1 LPLEFIDGDLF
12 RKALIFASKN
22 LSENRKIVDSLN
34 VYPVP
39 DGDTGTNMSLTVEQA
54 VEEMKKI
61 TENNIKKLADA
72 AAWGALMG
80 ARGNSGVIL
89 SQLFRGFASSISVDK
104 KRLKAKDFAFSFQKG
119 VEEAYKA
126 ILKPVEGTI
135 LTVAREMAQKLQEE
149 SSKNKDIIAI
159 LEATIEHGKKILE
172 KTPEMLKV
180 LKEAG
185 VVDAGGKGLI
195 FLAEGFLLALKQPRE
210 IPEDLLSTVKKEELD
225 KKIQLKETELAFLY
239 CTELIIEGENQIP
252 IDRLRSA
259 LIELGDS
266 LIVTG
271 MNNVAKVHIHTNHPG
286 KVLEEALKYG
296 ELKTVKIDNMKL
308 QHQEYIA
315 EREQNL
321 ISDLNNDI
329 KNDIKNDFKEILIIA
344 VASGDGIKEIF
355 KTLGADIIIE
365 GGQTMN
371 PSTES
376 ILSIIENQSSPNVIL
391 LPNNKNIIL
400 TAEQVKKISE
410 KNVYVIPTK
419 SIPQGISALMAYNPD
434 LDVLSNVENMNKA
447 YSNVVTGEI
456 TFAVRDSKWNGHE
469 IKEGNILGMVD
480 GELKVIGNECRD
492 VLLKLIETMKGKKDG
507 NLLTIYSGAG
517 INEEETKEIKKL
529 IENNYPDMEVE
540 IYEGGQNLYYYILSL
555 E

>member
-1 LPLEFIDGDLF
+1 MQLEYIDAELF
-12 RKALIFASKN
+12 RRALYLASKN
-22 LSENRKIVDSLN
+22 LSDNRKIVDSLN

-39 DGDTGTNMSLTVEQA
+39 DGDTGTNMSLTIEQA
-54 VEEMKKI
+54 VEEMKKMP
-61 TENNIKKLADA
+61 ENDLKKLADA

-89 SQLFRGFASSISVDK
+89 SQLFRGFAAAIGSDK
-104 KRLKAKDFAFSFQKG
+104 KILKAKDLANSFQKG

-135 LTVAREMAQKLQEE
+135 LTVAREMAQKMQVE
-149 SSKNKDIIAI
+149 SSKNKDIIEV
-159 LEATIEHGKKILE
+159 LEVTIEHGKKVLE

-195 FLAEGFLLALKQPRE
+195 FLADGFLKALKNTGD
-210 IPEDLLSTVKKEELD
+210 IKEELLPSIEKEKID
-225 KKIQLKETELAFLY
+225 NKIQFEEVELTFLY
-239 CTELIIEGENQIP
+239 CTEFIVESKNQIP
-252 IDRLRSA
+252 IERLRNS

-271 MNNVAKVHIHTNHPG
+271 MDNLAKVHIHTNHPG
-286 KVLEEALKYG
+286 KVLEEALRYG
-296 ELKTVKIDNMKL
+296 ELRTVKIDNMKL

-315 EREQNL
+315 QKEQNTPE
-321 ISDLNNDI
+321 DTV
-329 KNDIKNDFKEILIIA
+329 KETLIIS
-344 VASGDGIKEIF
+344 VASGEGIKEIF

-376 ILSIIENQSSPNVIL
+376 ILSIIENQNSNNVIL

-410 KNVYVIPTK
+410 KKVYVIPTK
-419 SIPQGISALMAYNPD
+419 SFPQGISALMAYNPEED
-434 LDVLSNVENMNKA
+434 IESNIENMMKA
-447 YSNVVTGEI
+447 FDNVVTGEI

-469 IKEGNILGMVD
+469 IKKGNILGMVD
-480 GELKVIGNECRD
+480 GELKVVGSNCKD
-492 VLLKLIETMKGKKDG
+492 VLLPLIFHMMEKKNG
-507 NLLTIYSGAG
+507 NLLTIYAG
-517 INEEETKEIKKL
+517 NDINEQEKNEIKDL
-529 IENNYPDMEVE
+529 IESNFPDLEVE

>member
-1 LPLEFIDGDLF
+1 MQLEYIDAELF
-12 RKALIFASKN
+12 RRALYLASKN
-22 LSENRKIVDSLN
+22 LSDNRKIVDSLN

-39 DGDTGTNMSLTVEQA
+39 DGDTGTNMSLTIEQA
-54 VEEMKKI
+54 VEEMKKMP
-61 TENNIKKLADA
+61 ENDLKKLADA

-89 SQLFRGFASSISVDK
+89 SQLFRGFAAAIGSDK
-104 KRLKAKDFAFSFQKG
+104 KILKAKDLANSFQKG

-135 LTVAREMAQKLQEE
+135 LTVAREMAQKMQME
-149 SSKNKDIIAI
+149 SSKNKDIIEV
-159 LEATIEHGKKILE
+159 LEVTIEHGKKVLE

-195 FLAEGFLLALKQPRE
+195 FLAEGFLKALKNTGD
-210 IPEDLLSTVKKEELD
+210 IKEELLPSIEKEKID
-225 KKIQLKETELAFLY
+225 NKIQFEEVELTFLY
-239 CTELIIEGENQIP
+239 CTEFIVESKNQIP
-252 IDRLRSA
+252 VERLRNS

-271 MNNVAKVHIHTNHPG
+271 MDNLAKVHIHTNHPG
-286 KVLEEALKYG
+286 KVLEEALRYG
-296 ELKTVKIDNMKL
+296 ELRTVKIDNMKL

-315 EREQNL
+315 QKEQ
-321 ISDLNNDI
+321 STSEETV
-329 KNDIKNDFKEILIIA
+329 KETLIIS
-344 VASGDGIKEIF
+344 VASGEGIKEIF

-376 ILSIIENQSSPNVIL
+376 ILSIIENQNANNVIL

-410 KNVYVIPTK
+410 KKVYVIPTK
-419 SIPQGISALMAYNPD
+419 SFPQGISALMAFNPEED
-434 LDVLSNVENMNKA
+434 IETNIENMMKA
-447 YSNVVTGEI
+447 FDNVVTGEI

-469 IKEGNILGMVD
+469 IKEGNILGIVD
-480 GELKVIGNECRD
+480 GELKVVGSNCKD
-492 VLLKLIETMKGKKDG
+492 VLLPMIFHMIEKKNG
-507 NLLTIYSGAG
+507 NLLTIYTGND
-517 INEEETKEIKKL
+517 INEQEKNEMKDL
-529 IENNYPDMEVE
+529 IENNFPDLEVE

>member
-1 LPLEFIDGDLF
+1 MQLEYIDAELF
-12 RKALIFASKN
+12 RRALYLASKN
-22 LSENRKIVDSLN
+22 LSDNRKIVDSLN

-39 DGDTGTNMSLTVEQA
+39 DGDTGTNMSLTIEQA
-54 VEEMKKI
+54 VEEMKKMP
-61 TENNIKKLADA
+61 ENDLKKLADA

-89 SQLFRGFASSISVDK
+89 SQLFRGFAAAIGSDK
-104 KRLKAKDFAFSFQKG
+104 KILKAKDLANSFQKG

-135 LTVAREMAQKLQEE
+135 LTVAREMAQKMQME
-149 SSKNKDIIAI
+149 SSKNKDIIEV
-159 LEATIEHGKKILE
+159 LEVTIEHGKKVLE

-195 FLAEGFLLALKQPRE
+195 FLAEGFLKALKNTGD
-210 IPEDLLSTVKKEELD
+210 IKEELLPSIEKEKID
-225 KKIQLKETELAFLY
+225 NKIQFEEVELTFLY
-239 CTELIIEGENQIP
+239 CTEFIVESKNQIP
-252 IDRLRSA
+252 VERLRNS

-271 MNNVAKVHIHTNHPG
+271 MDNLAKVHIHTNHPG
-286 KVLEEALKYG
+286 KVLEEALRYG
-296 ELKTVKIDNMKL
+296 ELRTVKIDNMKL

-315 EREQNL
+315 QKEQ
-321 ISDLNNDI
+321 STSEETV
-329 KNDIKNDFKEILIIA
+329 KETLIIS
-344 VASGDGIKEIF
+344 VASGEGIKEIF

-376 ILSIIENQSSPNVIL
+376 ILSIIENQNANNVIL

-410 KNVYVIPTK
+410 KKVYVIPTK
-419 SIPQGISALMAYNPD
+419 SFPQGISALMAFNPEED
-434 LDVLSNVENMNKA
+434 IETNIENMMKA
-447 YSNVVTGEI
+447 FDNAVTGEI

-469 IKEGNILGMVD
+469 IKEGNILGIVD
-480 GELKVIGNECRD
+480 GELKVVGSNCKD
-492 VLLKLIETMKGKKDG
+492 VLLPMIFHMIEKKNG
-507 NLLTIYSGAG
+507 NLLTIYTGND
-517 INEEETKEIKKL
+517 INEQEKNEMKDL
-529 IENNYPDMEVE
+529 IENNFPDLEVE

>member
-1 LPLEFIDGDLF
+1 MQLEYIDAELF
-12 RKALIFASKN
+12 RRALYLASKN
-22 LSENRKIVDSLN
+22 LSDNRKIVDSLN

-39 DGDTGTNMSLTVEQA
+39 DGDTGTNMSLTIEQA
-54 VEEMKKI
+54 VEEMKKMP
-61 TENNIKKLADA
+61 ENDLKKLADA

-89 SQLFRGFASSISVDK
+89 SQLFRGFAAAIGSDK
-104 KRLKAKDFAFSFQKG
+104 KILKAKDLANSFQKG

-135 LTVAREMAQKLQEE
+135 LTVAREMAQKMQVE
-149 SSKNKDIIAI
+149 SSKNKDIIEV
-159 LEATIEHGKKILE
+159 LEVTIEHGKKVLE

-195 FLAEGFLLALKQPRE
+195 FLAEGFLKALKNTGD
-210 IPEDLLSTVKKEELD
+210 IKEELLPSIEKEKID
-225 KKIQLKETELAFLY
+225 NKIQFEEVELTFLY
-239 CTELIIEGENQIP
+239 CTEFIVESKNQIP
-252 IDRLRSA
+252 IERLRNS

-271 MNNVAKVHIHTNHPG
+271 MDNLAKVHIHTNHPG
-286 KVLEEALKYG
+286 KVLEEALRYG
-296 ELKTVKIDNMKL
+296 ELRTVKIDNMKL

-315 EREQNL
+315 QKEQNTPE
-321 ISDLNNDI
+321 DTV
-329 KNDIKNDFKEILIIA
+329 KETLIIS
-344 VASGDGIKEIF
+344 VASGEGIKEIF

-376 ILSIIENQSSPNVIL
+376 ILSIIENQNSNNVIL

-410 KNVYVIPTK
+410 KKVYVIPTK
-419 SIPQGISALMAYNPD
+419 SFPQGISALMAYNPEED
-434 LDVLSNVENMNKA
+434 IESNIENMMKA
-447 YSNVVTGEI
+447 FDNVVTGEI

-469 IKEGNILGMVD
+469 IKKGNILGMVD
-480 GELKVIGNECRD
+480 GELKVVGSNCKD
-492 VLLKLIETMKGKKDG
+492 VLLPLIFHMMEKKNG
-507 NLLTIYSGAG
+507 NLLTIYAG
-517 INEEETKEIKKL
+517 NDINEQEKNEIKDL
-529 IENNYPDMEVE
+529 IESNFPDLEVE

>member
-1 LPLEFIDGDLF
+1 MQLEYIDAELF
-12 RKALIFASKN
+12 RRALYLASKN
-22 LSENRKIVDSLN
+22 LSDNRKIVDSLN

-39 DGDTGTNMSLTVEQA
+39 DGDTGTNMSLTIEQA
-54 VEEMKKI
+54 VEEMKKMP
-61 TENNIKKLADA
+61 ENDLKKLADA

-89 SQLFRGFASSISVDK
+89 SQLFRGFAAAIGSDK
-104 KRLKAKDFAFSFQKG
+104 KILKAKDLANSFQKG

-135 LTVAREMAQKLQEE
+135 LTVAREMAQKMQVE
-149 SSKNKDIIAI
+149 SSKNKDIIEV
-159 LEATIEHGKKILE
+159 LEVTIEHGKKVLE

-195 FLAEGFLLALKQPRE
+195 FLAEGFLKALKNTGD
-210 IPEDLLSTVKKEELD
+210 IKEELLPSIEKEKID
-225 KKIQLKETELAFLY
+225 NKIQFEEVELTFLY
-239 CTELIIEGENQIP
+239 CTEFIVESKNQIP
-252 IDRLRSA
+252 IERLRNS

-271 MNNVAKVHIHTNHPG
+271 MDNLAKVHIHTNHPG
-286 KVLEEALKYG
+286 KVLEEALRYG
-296 ELKTVKIDNMKL
+296 ELRTVKIDNMKL

-315 EREQNL
+315 QKEQNTPE
-321 ISDLNNDI
+321 DTV
-329 KNDIKNDFKEILIIA
+329 KETLIIS
-344 VASGDGIKEIF
+344 VASGEGIKEIF

-376 ILSIIENQSSPNVIL
+376 ILSIIENQNSNNVIL

-410 KNVYVIPTK
+410 KKVYVIPTK
-419 SIPQGISALMAYNPD
+419 SFPQGISALMAYNPEED
-434 LDVLSNVENMNKA
+434 IESNIENMMKA
-447 YSNVVTGEI
+447 FDNVVTGEI

-480 GELKVIGNECRD
+480 GELKVVGSNCKD
-492 VLLKLIETMKGKKDG
+492 VLLPLIFHMMEKKNG
-507 NLLTIYSGAG
+507 NLLTIYAG
-517 INEEETKEIKKL
+517 NEINEQEKNEIKDL
-529 IENNYPDMEVE
+529 IESNFPDLEVE